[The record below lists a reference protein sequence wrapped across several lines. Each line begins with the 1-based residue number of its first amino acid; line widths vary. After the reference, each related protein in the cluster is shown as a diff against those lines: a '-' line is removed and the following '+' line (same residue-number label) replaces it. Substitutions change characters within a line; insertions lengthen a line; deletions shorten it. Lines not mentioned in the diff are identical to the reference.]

1 MRELSL
7 LQIIKNTV
15 TAMSHS
21 NVFVLILF
29 ELAILVISLV
39 FSKFINKRLIKLVS
53 SLASIV
59 VLVFYSINYVD
70 TLFVFIDNVSTKLME
85 FIFFPTTLEFM
96 ITMIISFI
104 IMGITLLNKKENT
117 IVKIINVIIPVI
129 ISFIFLCIIENIN
142 TMNISFNEFS
152 VFTDPTLM
160 SLNEAAIALFVAWL
174 ISLAIYKVDVLLI
187 NRVNS
192 KKVVEHNVL
201 QVEEIRIPAIQ
212 ESSSLITVNTKVF
225 EEEEEIE
232 MPRLKN
238 SLL

>member
-1 MRELSL
+1 MKELSL
-7 LQIIKNTV
+7 LQILNNTL

-39 FSKFINKRLIKLVS
+39 FSKFINKRLVKLVS
-53 SLASIV
+53 TLASIV

-85 FIFFPTTLEFM
+85 FIFFPSTLEFM

-104 IMGITLLNKKENT
+104 IMGITLLNKKEKG
-117 IVKIINVIIPVI
+117 IVKVINVIIPVI

-142 TMNISFNEFS
+142 TMDITFNEFS
-152 VFTDPTLM
+152 VFTEPTLM
-160 SLNEAAIALFVAWL
+160 SLNEAAIALFVAWI
-174 ISLAIYKVDVLLI
+174 ISLAIYRIDRFIINRIDSKKIVEQDVLQI
-187 NRVNS
+187 
-192 KKVVEHNVL
+192 
-201 QVEEIRIPAIQ
+201 EEIRVPEVQ
-212 ESSSLITVNTKVF
+212 YSPSLITVNNNI
-225 EEEEEIE
+225 EDDEEIE
-232 MPRLKN
+232 MPKLKN

>member
-1 MRELSL
+1 MKELSL
-7 LQIIKNTV
+7 LQILKNTV

-39 FSKFINKRLIKLVS
+39 FSKFINKRLVKLVS

-85 FIFFPTTLEFM
+85 FIFFPSTLEFM

-104 IMGITLLNKKENT
+104 IMGITLLNKKEKG
-117 IVKIINVIIPVI
+117 IVKVINVIIPVI

-142 TMNISFNEFS
+142 TMNINFNEFS

-160 SLNEAAIALFVAWL
+160 SLNEAAIALFIAWL
-174 ISLAIYKVDVLLI
+174 ISLIIYKLDALLI
-187 NRVNS
+187 RRINS
-192 KKVVEHNVL
+192 KKIVEQDVL
-201 QVEEIRIPAIQ
+201 QIDEIVIPSVQ
-212 ESSSLITVNTKVF
+212 ESSSLITVNNTDDD
-225 EEEEEIE
+225 EEEIE